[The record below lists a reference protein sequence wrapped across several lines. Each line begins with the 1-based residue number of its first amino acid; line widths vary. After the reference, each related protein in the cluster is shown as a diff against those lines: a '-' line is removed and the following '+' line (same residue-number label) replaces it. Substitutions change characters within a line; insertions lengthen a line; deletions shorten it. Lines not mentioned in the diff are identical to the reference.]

1 MKKHI
6 LIVLSALTF
15 STFNLVYAQDQLNSL
30 FQFIFTSKKGIRL
43 ERLQPPLIVLRLQ
56 LHFSRATSELQ
67 NKLLKILQDDTQP
80 EYSQAAAVVK
90 QTEHIGH
97 SVKITLAH
105 KLLFQES
112 SLSRISVIVGQKL
125 LIHGASCAV
134 RCPRFP
140 FHFPFGKH
148 IFPFGRGCLRG
159 IDFPPRTYYTSA
171 IKIKQ
176 ALNH

>member
-1 MKKHI
+1 M
-6 LIVLSALTF
+6 
-15 STFNLVYAQDQLNSL
+15 QQ
-30 FQFIFTSKKGIRL
+30 
-43 ERLQPPLIVLRLQ
+43 LRLYRIGSLIIDLASVASAGDKPSLAQ
-56 LHFSRATSELQ
+56 LPQVVRHRGARHIHQ
-67 NKLLKILQDDTQP
+67 RRNIRHALLAVAQQP

-148 IFPFGRGCLRG
+148 IFPFGRGRLRG